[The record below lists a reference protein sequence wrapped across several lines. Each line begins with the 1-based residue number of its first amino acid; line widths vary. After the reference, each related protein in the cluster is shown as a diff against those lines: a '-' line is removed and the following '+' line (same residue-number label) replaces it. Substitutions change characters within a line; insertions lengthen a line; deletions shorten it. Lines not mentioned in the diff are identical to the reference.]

1 MENESQQHDSMIP
14 VTRPFLPPKSELDV
28 YLDGIYARQWLTND
42 GPLVRKLESALPN
55 HLGCREM
62 SFVSNGTIALQLAIR
77 ALEVQGEVITTPFSY
92 VATTTSIIWERCI
105 PRFVDIEKNGFN
117 IDPVKIE
124 AAITEK
130 TSAIL
135 ATHCFGL
142 PCDISEIQNIAN
154 RYNLVVIYDAA
165 HCFGSTYK
173 GQSVFNFGDIS
184 TCSFHATKLFHTV
197 EGGGIFMDE
206 TNKKKVS
213 LLRNFGHDGPEK
225 FTGIGINGKNS
236 EFHAAMGLAVLP
248 HMGSILDQRKK
259 VNLMY
264 FEQLRDK
271 EQLALV
277 DPQTEGW
284 NWAYCPAVFQSEE
297 VCLRVK
303 ENLQKHGVSPRRYF
317 YPSLDM
323 LHGKDGEHCSRAR
336 QTARRILCLPS
347 YHELGAT
354 EIDRISGIIL
364 NTLDS

>member
-1 MENESQQHDSMIP
+1 MIP
-14 VTRPFLPPKSELDV
+14 VTRPFLPPKAELDV
-28 YLDGIYARQWLTND
+28 HLDGIYARQWLTND
-42 GPLVRKLESALPN
+42 GPLVRKLEAALPN

-77 ALEVQGEVITTPFSY
+77 ALEVHGEVITNPFSY
-92 VATTTSIIWERCI
+92 VATTTSILWENCT
-105 PRFVDIEKNGFN
+105 PRFVDIEANGFN
-117 IDPVKIE
+117 IDPTNIE
-124 AAITEK
+124 AAITEH

-142 PCDISEIQNIAN
+142 SCNIQEIGKIAN

-165 HCFGSTYK
+165 HCFGATYQ
-173 GQSVFNFGDIS
+173 GQSIFNFGDVS

-197 EGGGIFMDE
+197 EGGGMFMNDK
-206 TNKKKVS
+206 TRKKVN

-236 EFHAAMGLAVLP
+236 EFHAAMGISVLP
-248 HMGSILDQRKK
+248 HMKGILDQRRKI
-259 VNLMY
+259 NTRY
-264 FEQLRDK
+264 FEQLRDE

-277 DPQTEGW
+277 NPQTEGW

-303 ENLQKHGVSPRRYF
+303 ENLEKHGVSPRRYF

-323 LHGKDGEHCSRAR
+323 LHGKDGEHCINAR

-347 YHELGAT
+347 YHDLSMT
-354 EIDRISGIIL
+354 EIDRICTIIS